1 MVSPRQDTNDQQLY
15 LNTSPRRNITFNFP
29 EEVQGENQTIT
40 SIPNTSV
47 NVLSRSRIVP
57 NNTRN
62 ITRPRYDPLSIPSA
76 FQQSNTTNQSKNN
89 SDNNQQ
95 TSSRHFDP
103 FKYSFFHQQT
113 QTFKPIITKI
123 SLNLIVIT

>member
-1 MVSPRQDTNDQQLY
+1 MLEFQLEWLAQDKTQMINNFI

-29 EEVQGENQTIT
+29 EEVQGENQSIT

-47 NVLSRSRIVP
+47 NVLSPSRIVP
-57 NNTRN
+57 NITRN

-76 FQQSNTTNQSKNN
+76 FQQSNTTNQSENN

-95 TSSRHFDP
+95 TSSRHYDP
-103 FKYSFFHQQT
+103 FKYSFFPPTNKHSNQ
-113 QTFKPIITKI
+113 
-123 SLNLIVIT
+123 